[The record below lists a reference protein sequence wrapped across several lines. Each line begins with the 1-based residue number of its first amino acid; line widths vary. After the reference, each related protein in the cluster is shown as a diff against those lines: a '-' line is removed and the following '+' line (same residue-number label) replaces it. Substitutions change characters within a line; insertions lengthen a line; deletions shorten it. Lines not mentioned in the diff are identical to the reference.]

1 MPQISGD
8 ELESV
13 VERGRGYLQVG
24 VGERHSSAAHLRLDV
39 PTYPGNRD
47 IEGKHSNSRQHLFF
61 DPLDVEI
68 RVGRAKSTFIQLSDG
83 DGAGELIR
91 ARNRLEPTHVGR
103 LGTAAQHFRDS
114 VGIE

>member
-8 ELESV
+8 ELETV

-47 IEGKHSNSRQHLFF
+47 IEGST
-61 DPLDVEI
+61 VI
-68 RVGRAKSTFIQLSDG
+68 AGSTFSS
-83 DGAGELIR
+83 IR
-91 ARNRLEPTHVGR
+91 SMWKSGLAERKAPLYSSPMA
-103 LGTAAQHFRDS
+103 TALAN
-114 VGIE
+114 